1 LVHSVRKGKSGLGDR
16 IRGMLFATRLA
27 VATKRVVLF
36 TWKSEPDE
44 PQAFFTPAGSIDW
57 TLHGTG
63 FETTLQDTAQD
74 TSNTIQLDMYSW
86 IKEQQ
91 KTLQEVKQG
100 FLQTLDD
107 VQYVV
112 IHTNERAEAEC
123 AGCPVLDAP
132 MRLQDSG
139 GPAVANS
146 AACLF
151 HMLFKPRWVC

>member
-1 LVHSVRKGKSGLGDR
+1 
-16 IRGMLFATRLA
+16 MLFATRLA
-27 VATKRVVLF
+27 VATQRVVLF
-36 TWKSEPDE
+36 TWKSDPDE
-44 PQAFFTPAGSIDW
+44 PQAFFSPAGSIDW

-63 FETTLQDTAQD
+63 FEATLQGIPQAN
-74 TSNTIQLDMYSW
+74 SNTVQLDMYSW

-100 FLQTLDD
+100 FLQTLKD

-123 AGCPVLDAP
+123 AGCPPLDGP
-132 MRLQDSG
+132 MRLQDSSAR
-139 GPAVANS
+139 GPVVTNS

-151 HMLFKPRWVC
+151 RMLFKPR